1 MSIDRSFSNDLRL
14 LSNATEHYTNPDN
27 NQRNFQ
33 QGVFTACD
41 DLAILTVFYL
51 CFFLFEYMI

>member
-33 QGVFTACD
+33 QGVLTACE
-41 DLAILTVFYL
+41 DLAMITVFL
-51 CFFLFEYMI
+51 SEVFLFEYMI